1 MSVKG
6 LTVEKLVGSA
16 GLSTEC
22 EADSGMEG
30 DKKGKLVVILASND
44 ATRAMLAFITAAV
57 SAEMGNETYLIVTL
71 NGIDAIVRGQA
82 SRLKA
87 EKGFVGSVLKKRM
100 PAVGLPDNIEDLYRI
115 ARKSGVKVYVDQMSL
130 RISGL
135 RREDLL
141 DFDELVGPGT
151 IADLAA
157 HYNSILF

>member
-1 MSVKG
+1 M
-6 LTVEKLVGSA
+6 
-16 GLSTEC
+16 
-22 EADSGMEG
+22 
-30 DKKGKLVVILASND
+30 
-44 ATRAMLAFITAAV
+44 
-57 SAEMGNETYLIVTL
+57 
-71 NGIDAIVRGQA
+71 
-82 SRLKA
+82 
-87 EKGFVGSVLKKRM
+87 GSVLKKRM